1 MATPIA
7 NRRSV
12 MTIYS
17 SPVSAYSHR
26 SRLVLAEKNIT
37 HELVNVI
44 DKDNPPEDLLELNPY
59 NTVPTLVDR
68 DLVLYDSR
76 IIMEYLDER
85 FPHPPLMPVDPVSR
99 AKSRLLM
106 YRIDRDLYGLAD
118 KIEEGGDTRKLN
130 GWRKEL
136 SDHLTAIAPI
146 FGQKPFFMSDEYSLV
161 DCFLLPLLWRLSFY
175 QVQLPAQAKAVQTY
189 AERGFARD
197 AFRKSLTELE
207 REMRA

>member
-17 SPVSAYSHR
+17 NPVSAYSHR
-26 SRLVLAEKNIT
+26 ARLVLAEKNIT
-37 HELVNVI
+37 HELVTV
-44 DKDNPPEDLLELNPY
+44 DKDNQPEDLVELNPY

-118 KIEEGGDTRKLN
+118 KIEAGADAKTLAGL
-130 GWRKEL
+130 RKEL
-136 SDHLTAIAPI
+136 TDHLTAIAPI

-161 DCFLLPLLWRLSFY
+161 DCFLLPLLWRLPAY
-175 QVQLPAQAKAVQTY
+175 QVQLPAPAKAVQVY

-207 REMRA
+207 REMRD